1 LGAVTVWA
9 REEETKGM
17 AVQVRWA
24 RRRRMGSE
32 VEMEKGEGALIGERK
47 EEGLRVRAGSD
58 AAEVG

>member
-9 REEETKGM
+9 REEKKGM

-32 VEMEKGEGALIGERK
+32 VEIEKGSRSL
-47 EEGLRVRAGSD
+47 D
-58 AAEVG
+58 M